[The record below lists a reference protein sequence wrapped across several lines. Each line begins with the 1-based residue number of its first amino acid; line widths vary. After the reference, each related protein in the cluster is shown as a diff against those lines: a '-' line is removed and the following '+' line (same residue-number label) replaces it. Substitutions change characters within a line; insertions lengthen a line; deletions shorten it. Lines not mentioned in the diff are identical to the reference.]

1 MGFLHDYFG
10 LTPIYQFYLVCL
22 VVFLTTFLPLPL
34 PLPLPQ
40 HQLGAMMHDTQ
51 PDTPMTVNSSLDIP
65 TCDHNSSQPPQLQWN
80 SAEHT
85 NFRAM
90 NHASMDFLINAMHVP
105 CMECGRCGIVRLR
118 PKGNATLHPLTT
130 DCSQCKLLNSLLT
143 LTPASMMRLPSCW
156 LLVMP
161 KLKLLRSRQ
170 VSSRD
175 AFQFSYF
182 SQFLTHCSSWK
193 WKRPHVL
200 CQCTQA
206 SCACGLSR
214 CSHLR
219 RSRP

>member
-1 MGFLHDYFG
+1 MNSISSHSHSINWCDD
-10 LTPIYQFYLVCL
+10 
-22 VVFLTTFLPLPL
+22 
-34 PLPLPQ
+34 
-40 HQLGAMMHDTQ
+40 AMASARYIHTNTS
-51 PDTPMTVNSSLDIP
+51 PRDIS
-65 TCDHNSSQPPQLQWN
+65 TCDHNPSQPPQL
-80 SAEHT
+80 S
-85 NFRAM
+85 RAHKLPH
-90 NHASMDFLINAMHVP
+90 NESCIHGFLAQCTVT

-118 PKGNATLHPLTT
+118 PKGNATFHPLTT
-130 DCSQCKLLNSLLT
+130 DCSQCNLLNSLLT

-161 KLKLLRSRQ
+161 KSKLLPSRQ
-170 VSSRD
+170 VSSWN

-182 SQFLTHCSSWK
+182 SRLLTHCSSWK